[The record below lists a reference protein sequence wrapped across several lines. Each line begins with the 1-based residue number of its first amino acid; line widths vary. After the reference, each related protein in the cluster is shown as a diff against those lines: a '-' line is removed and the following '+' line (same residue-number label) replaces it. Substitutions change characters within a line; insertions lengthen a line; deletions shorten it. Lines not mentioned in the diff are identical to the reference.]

1 MRRPRAIQLHMIHG
15 SHACVVVQRAL
26 AVKGLEWKVRE
37 MLPPTQVVV
46 MRRRFGGTTVPGI
59 EFPDG
64 EKVQGSIAILARL
77 DERHPDPPLYPS
89 DPERRRRAAAAE
101 GWGSDV
107 LQMIARRL
115 VFGAA
120 RNHWRSL
127 ASFQEHAKLRMPAF
141 ITTMA
146 APLVIWGESRIH
158 DINAS
163 TVAQAI
169 EELPR
174 AFERI
179 DRLIADGV
187 LGQGAPIAA
196 DLQIAASVRFMLT
209 MEDVRQR
216 FGERPAARL
225 AYRLVPD
232 YDGNLPAG
240 ALRS

>member
-1 MRRPRAIQLHMIHG
+1 MIHG

-26 AVKGLEWKVRE
+26 VVKGLEWRVRE

-59 EFPDG
+59 EFSDG
-64 EKVQGSIAILARL
+64 EKVQGSIAILKRL
-77 DERHPDPPLYPS
+77 DELHPEPPLYPTDS
-89 DPERRRRAAAAE
+89 ERRRRAAEAE
-101 GWGSDV
+101 AWGSEV

-120 RNHWRSL
+120 RNRWRSL
-127 ASFQEHAKLRMPAF
+127 ASFQEHAKLRMPASV
-141 ITTMA
+141 TTMA

-163 TVAQAI
+163 TIAQAI
-169 EELPR
+169 DELPR
-174 AFERI
+174 AFDTI
-179 DRLIADGV
+179 DQLIADGV
-187 LGQGAPIAA
+187 LGQDAPIAA

-209 MEDVRQR
+209 MEDVRER
-216 FGERPAARL
+216 FGERPAAQL

-232 YDGNLPAG
+232 YDGYLPAG
-240 ALRS
+240 TLR

>member
-1 MRRPRAIQLHMIHG
+1 MGKPPVIRLHMIHG

-26 AVKGLEWKVRE
+26 AVKGLGWKVRE

-64 EKVQGSIAILARL
+64 EKVQGSIAILRRL
-77 DERHPDPPLYPS
+77 DERHPDPPFYPA
-89 DPERRRRAAAAE
+89 DPERRRRAADAE
-101 GWGSDV
+101 AWGSDV

-120 RNHWRSL
+120 RKRWRAL
-127 ASFQEHAKLRMPAF
+127 ASYQEHAKLRMPAF
-141 ITTMA
+141 VTTMA

-163 TVAQAI
+163 TIAQAI
-169 EELPR
+169 DELPR
-174 AFERI
+174 AFDTV

-187 LGQGAPIAA
+187 LGQGVPIAA

-216 FGERPAARL
+216 FGERPAAQL

-240 ALRS
+240 VLP